1 MSNSQGPARAT
12 TPAVPR
18 PRQAAQ
24 DWEKPAQFEII
35 DTNGQNYKANAG
47 IKIFG
52 GWSRGNAQKS
62 FSLFARKKYG
72 DSKFDYQIFPESD
85 VVDYESFILRNSGND
100 WEQTML
106 RDGYINSIIRF
117 TGVDF
122 QQYRPAIGF
131 INGEY
136 WGIYN
141 MREKISEHFISSH
154 HDIPTDNI
162 SLLAYNGGFEDNIEL
177 IHGSKNDFLELIQY
191 ISTNDITNSAVYDIV
206 SKFHETTKMQHARTS
221 RFH

>member
-1 MSNSQGPARAT
+1 MFGVKPDIPVITLNADPKDLIDSNSGIYALGLSASPSFPYFGANFW
-12 TPAVPR
+12 
-18 PRQAAQ
+18 Q
-24 DWEKPAQFEII
+24 DWEKPAQFEILET
-35 DTNGQNYKANAG
+35 DGQSYKANAG

-72 DSKFDYQIFPESD
+72 DSKFDYQIFPNSD
-85 VVDYESFILRNSGND
+85 IEDYESFILRNSGND

-106 RDGYINSIIRF
+106 RDGYINSVIQL
-117 TGVDF
+117 TGVDY

-141 MREKISEHFISSH
+141 LS
-154 HDIPTDNI
+154 
-162 SLLAYNGGFEDNIEL
+162 L
-177 IHGSKNDFLELIQY
+177 IHI
-191 ISTNDITNSAVYDIV
+191 
-206 SKFHETTKMQHARTS
+206 
-221 RFH
+221 